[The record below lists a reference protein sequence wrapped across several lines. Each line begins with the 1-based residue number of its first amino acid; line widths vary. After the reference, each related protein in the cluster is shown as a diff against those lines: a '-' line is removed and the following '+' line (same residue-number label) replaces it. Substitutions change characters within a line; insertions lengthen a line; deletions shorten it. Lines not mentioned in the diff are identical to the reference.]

1 MGASRPGREKGAC
14 RDFLRPEAV
23 TLASW
28 RDNVLS
34 PKSRQ
39 ELRVFVGRG
48 GGVSVTHGD
57 EVMAGGLLC
66 LFLR

>member
-1 MGASRPGREKGAC
+1 MHGGLQARKREGRMQG
-14 RDFLRPEAV
+14 LPEAV

-34 PKSRQ
+34 PESGQ

>member
-1 MGASRPGREKGAC
+1 MQG
-14 RDFLRPEAV
+14 LPEAV

-34 PKSRQ
+34 PESRQ